1 MTITRVDRKEAT
13 VADMSQGMAETAGK
27 LRTASLSRRQ
37 LLVGA
42 AGAGALAAIGTN
54 ASPAAAATGYSG
66 LPTADQVWAWQHQL
80 VDFGTRYTGSP
91 GHVQF
96 VDWLHNQLTRVPGF
110 QLHTD
115 RHTFGRWLAQDW
127 ALSIAQPTTAGRSG
141 PVPVAYYYPYSG
153 QTPAAGVTGKLVD
166 LGAYPAAVIGTSGT
180 GYAPEYWLPAAGGV
194 ALVRAAPST
203 FSLSATTTALGG
215 YERGKTSQQ
224 AAADYETYGALQTN
238 PAYVGIFSPVGLLD
252 AKNAGVRAVIVT
264 YTGMPDDEVINQY
277 NPFITPYP
285 ATSGLPTPGD
295 AGCPALWVGDATG
308 KALSSAAA
316 TKAATATVKLTAS
329 ITSGAATETIWGR
342 LPGSKPGARPL
353 IINTHTDGPNA
364 TEENGALGMLAL
376 AQLFARR
383 PHARDI
389 YFAFVT
395 GHFQL
400 PQFTRPIPTPRAEA
414 GSDATS
420 VWMVDH
426 PAIYQSAVA
435 GLTVEHL
442 GCTQWLDDPA
452 TGRYAATGRYEW
464 GITYTC
470 QHTASTSNTEQT
482 AWLDAIATVANTG
495 RPVGP
500 VAAVQPTPLYLGE
513 GAPLYA
519 GGLGTVSLV
528 PLPTYLLQAGSRAY
542 PKQLDLEKLD
552 KQLAYSQILA
562 FARTI
567 ATLDAKPDSAF

>member
-1 MTITRVDRKEAT
+1 
-13 VADMSQGMAETAGK
+13 MAELSQAEDDTAGA
-27 LRTASLSRRQ
+27 RGPARLSRRQ

-42 AGAGALAAIGTN
+42 AGAGALAAIGTT
-54 ASPAAAATGYSG
+54 ASPAAAATGSPG
-66 LPTADQVWAWQHQL
+66 LPSADQVWDWQHQL
-80 VDFGTRYTGSP
+80 VDLGTRYTASP
-91 GHVQF
+91 GHVRF
-96 VDWLHNQLTRVPGF
+96 VDWLHDQLSRVPGF

-115 RHTFGRWLAQDW
+115 RHTFGRWLARDW
-127 ALSIAQPTTAGRSG
+127 SLSITQPSTAGPSG

-153 QTPAAGVTGKLVD
+153 QTPPAGVSGKLVD
-166 LGAYPAAVIGTSGT
+166 LGSYPAAVVGTSGT
-180 GYAPEYWLPAAGGV
+180 GYALEYWLPAAGGV

-203 FSLSATTTALGG
+203 FSLSTTTTALGG
-215 YERGKTSQQ
+215 YEQGKTSRQ
-224 AAADYETYGALQTN
+224 AAADYESYGALQTN

-252 AKNAGVRAVIVT
+252 AKNAGVKAVVVT
-264 YTGMPDDEVINQY
+264 YTGMPDDEVANQY

-308 KALSSAAA
+308 KTLSAAA
-316 TKAATATVKLTAS
+316 AAAAHSATATVTLTAA
-329 ITSGAATETIWGR
+329 ITSGAATETVWGR

-353 IINTHTDGPNA
+353 IVNTHTDGPNA

-376 AQLFARR
+376 AQLFAHR

-400 PQFTRPIPTPRAEA
+400 PQFTRQIPTPRAEV

-420 VWMVDH
+420 VWMTDH
-426 PAIYQSAVA
+426 PAIYQRAVA

-442 GCTQWLDDPA
+442 GCTQWLDNPA
-452 TGRYAATGRYEW
+452 TGEYAATGRNEW
-464 GITYTC
+464 GTTYTC
-470 QHTASTSNTEQT
+470 QHAASTSATNTEQA
-482 AWLDAIATVANTG
+482 AWLDAIAAVAGTG

-519 GGLGTVSLV
+519 GNLGTVSLV
-528 PLPTYLLQAGSRAY
+528 PLPTYLLQAGSRQQ
-542 PKQLDLEKLD
+542 PKLLDLERLD
-552 KQLAYSQILA
+552 KRLAYAQILA

-567 ATLDAKPDSAF
+567 ATLDATPDSAF